1 VSNMREELDKMWR
14 VINCVN
20 NPNHHFKSLSPVAML
35 EGLGKDKI
43 TRLIP
48 QAEDLANGQLIRVR
62 NGRIELTEHGCV
74 FRDWLQELRFIQKS
88 QAERAEELRVAV
100 RPGVDPGILAAAIA
114 IFTQYYDHIAL
125 RVVIQ
130 AEGMQEAVD
139 SNLFTFGVT
148 WTDGKTVGGCE
159 RIEPTIPGSVLIHRN
174 HRLFG
179 ADGPIDVDHF
189 SQTDDVVFMVQGMES
204 HFNGLLN
211 RVPPANR
218 IECCPETL
226 RRLVEDGHGLGLV
239 FAHRP
244 RSPGE
249 AISCIPVASVDPI
262 WLGLVLPRKRDVT
275 DEPATMF
282 LIQAIRKAVRD
293 AALPE
298 IPALVEVP
306 EDPEPLPE
314 IPPLEPLSA

>member
-1 VSNMREELDKMWR
+1 MSNLREELDKMWR
-14 VINCVN
+14 VVNCVN

-48 QAEDLANGQLIRVR
+48 QAEDLANGELIRVR

-88 QAERAEELRVAV
+88 QSERAEELRVAV
-100 RPGVDPGILAAAIA
+100 RPGVDPGILATTIA
-114 IFTQYYDHIAL
+114 TFTRYYDHIAL

-130 AEGMQEAVD
+130 PEGMQEAVD

-148 WTDGKTVGGCE
+148 WTDDKTVGNCE
-159 RIEPTIPGSVLIHRN
+159 RIEPAIQASVKIPRN

-179 ADGPIDVDHF
+179 ANGPIDAEHF
-189 SQTDDVVFMVQGMES
+189 SQTDVVFMAQGMEAW
-204 HFNGLLN
+204 FNGLLHRVLPVN
-211 RVPPANR
+211 RV
-218 IECCPETL
+218 EVGCPETI
-226 RRLVEDGHGLGLV
+226 RRLVEDGQGLGV
-239 FAHRP
+239 EFTHP
-244 RSPGE
+244 SRSKDESITCLPAVGVE
-249 AISCIPVASVDPI
+249 PI
-262 WLGLVLPRKRDVT
+262 WLGLVFPRKRDLT

-282 LIQAIRKAVRD
+282 LIEAIRKAVRD

-306 EDPEPLPE
+306 EERDPLPE
-314 IPPLEPLSA
+314 LPPLEPLSA